1 MTNRR
6 TGEFSFQHGRTA
18 TLRDAHFDQ
27 RPTPVYDPARGF
39 PLLQRPD
46 ATIEAFGVQAWS
58 QGALYPCVI
67 AVIERYDDQ
76 PSDDTG
82 REHLLAYRLRSRS
95 YELTLDGHSEEYA
108 SYADAAHVARALLA
122 SPDERAKW
130 SQTGAPCGCYPEGNS
145 GDCPA
150 PGCTGRMGYNREAGF
165 HG

>member
-58 QGALYPCVI
+58 QGPIYPCVI
-67 AVIERYDDQ
+67 AVIERYDSEPFD
-76 PSDDTG
+76 
-82 REHLLAYRLRSRS
+82 RLAGLHDLEDRLRSRS
-95 YELTLDGHSEEYA
+95 FELTLDGRSEEYD
-108 SYADAAHVARALLA
+108 SREDAEQVARALLA
-122 SPDERAKW
+122 SSAVRYQW
-130 SQTGAPCGCYPEGNS
+130 SKGEI
-145 GDCPA
+145 
-150 PGCTGRMGYNREAGF
+150 
-165 HG
+165 